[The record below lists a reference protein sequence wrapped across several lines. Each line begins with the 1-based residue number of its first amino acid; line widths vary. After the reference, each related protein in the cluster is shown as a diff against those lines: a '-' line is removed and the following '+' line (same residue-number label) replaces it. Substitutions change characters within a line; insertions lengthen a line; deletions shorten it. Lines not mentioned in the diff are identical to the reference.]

1 MHEAPRYGIF
11 QIGQVW
17 RLVSGDGLELGFP
30 DREHA
35 LAEARRLTRRH
46 IGRGDGCEVM
56 MVDEAGRLTQVADE
70 DEAARSDVLTIG

>member
-1 MHEAPRYGIF
+1 MHEPPRYGIF
-11 QIGQVW
+11 QVGQVW

-46 IGRGDGCEVM
+46 LGRGDACEVM
-56 MVDEAGRLTQVADE
+56 MVDEAGRLALVPAE
-70 DEAARSDVLTIG
+70 DGILAHAVSGSR